1 MHLSA
6 TRFSAASATW
16 VLRIVSVNNG
26 RCGPCCSRLPVG
38 MRQTASVPKSRT
50 SCQVDSER
58 TMRTRISGGGARR
71 VRRVRWVRDARR
83 GGRLGT
89 QPDADENRLSSMDKL
104 PEIIAACACFGLL
117 VVVPLTMF
125 LLRHQRQMAE
135 LIHGKN
141 DSDTHQRLEALER
154 EVRDLR
160 IANTDRI
167 LREEEQRFID
177 QRLK

>member
-1 MHLSA
+1 
-6 TRFSAASATW
+6 
-16 VLRIVSVNNG
+16 
-26 RCGPCCSRLPVG
+26 
-38 MRQTASVPKSRT
+38 
-50 SCQVDSER
+50 
-58 TMRTRISGGGARR
+58 
-71 VRRVRWVRDARR
+71 
-83 GGRLGT
+83 
-89 QPDADENRLSSMDKL
+89 MDKL